1 MKQKILFVDD
11 DLFSRKVFKFLFEK
25 DYDLYI
31 FKEPSEVF
39 DSLEKVVF
47 DLFVVDIA
55 LGSRTDGLD
64 IIRRIREIDIYKN
77 TPVFCL
83 TAHVRSKDEND
94 ALAAG
99 ADKFIRKPI
108 NNNDL
113 KAIIDDVLNTKK

>member
-1 MKQKILFVDD
+1 MKRKILFVDD

-25 DYDLYI
+25 DYDVSIY
-31 FKEPSEVF
+31 ENPSQVF
-39 DSLEKVVF
+39 DALEKFSF
-47 DLFVVDIA
+47 DLFVIDIA
-55 LGSRTDGLD
+55 LGTRTDGLE
-64 IIRRIREIDIYKN
+64 IIRKIRVDDKYQS

-94 ALAAG
+94 ALNAG

-113 KAIIDDVLNTKK
+113 KAIVDEALGQN

>member
-1 MKQKILFVDD
+1 MKRKILFVDD

-25 DYDLYI
+25 DYEVSIY
-31 FKEPSEVF
+31 ENPSQVLEA
-39 DSLEKVVF
+39 LEKFTF
-47 DLFVVDIA
+47 DLFVIDIA
-55 LGSRTDGLD
+55 LGTRTDGLE
-64 IIRRIREIDIYKN
+64 IIRKIRENERYKN

-94 ALAAG
+94 ALNAG

-113 KAIIDDVLNTKK
+113 KAIIDEALS